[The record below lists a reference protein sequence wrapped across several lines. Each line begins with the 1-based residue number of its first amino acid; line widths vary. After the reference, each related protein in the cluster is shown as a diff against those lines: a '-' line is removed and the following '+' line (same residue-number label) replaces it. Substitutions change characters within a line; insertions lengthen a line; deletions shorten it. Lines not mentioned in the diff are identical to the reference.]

1 LFLGNVTVINQGEV
15 FQVRKTFIFL
25 LLTLLA
31 LFIFAKEKIVINS
44 YMSDP
49 APRKAF
55 AELVKT
61 FQEKYPEYEVTVN
74 TFAHEDF
81 KTLLR
86 TWLAAPKGTAD
97 VVTWF
102 AGERMRYFAEMKL
115 ITPVEE
121 VFKESSWE
129 NYFPASFKSTCS
141 YNDRIYF
148 IPQSWYW
155 WGVYY
160 RKSVFEK
167 YGIKEPKTW
176 DEFLKVC
183 ETLKANGISPIAI
196 GSKFPWTAA
205 GWFDILNL
213 RINGLDYH
221 IDLTAGKIPYND
233 SKLLKVFEYWKQL
246 VDNGYLLPNHTSYEW
261 QEGAT
266 FLFRGQAGMYYMG
279 QFIKDVAPEEV
290 KNDLDFFRFPIIDP
304 SVPLYE
310 ETPID
315 GFMIPANAP
324 NRKGAIE
331 FLKFIAS
338 KEAQEKFARDLGRLA
353 ANIEV
358 APPDEH
364 AKKGLDMILA
374 SAGVSQFYDRDTNP
388 EMAEIGMNAL
398 IEFLQNPGKINSIL
412 DNLEMERK
420 RIYGIK

>member
-1 LFLGNVTVINQGEV
+1 MFSVTLPGITRGGV
-15 FQVRKTFIFL
+15 FMRKFL
-25 LLTLLA
+25 LICFVVLIALTIL
-31 LFIFAKEKIVINS
+31 AKEKIIVNS

-55 AELVKT
+55 AELVKI
-61 FQEKYPEYEVTVN
+61 FEQKYPDYEVVVN

-102 AGERMRYFAEMKL
+102 AGERMRYFAEMGL
-115 ITPVEE
+115 ITPLEE
-121 VFKESSWE
+121 IFQTTKWE
-129 NYFPASFKSTCS
+129 DYFPASFKSTCS
-141 YNDRIYF
+141 YNDKIYF

-160 RKSVFEK
+160 RKSVFDK
-167 YGIKEPKTW
+167 FGIKEPRTW
-176 DEFLKVC
+176 DEFLNVC
-183 ETLKANGISPIAI
+183 ETLKKNGIAPIAI
-196 GSKFPWTAA
+196 GTKFPWTAA

-213 RINGLDYH
+213 RINGLEYH
-221 IDLTAGKIPYND
+221 IDLTAGKVPYND
-233 SKLLKVFEYWKQL
+233 PKLLKVFEYWRQL
-246 VDNGYLLPNHTSYEW
+246 IDKGYFLPNHAAYEW

-279 QFIKDVAPEEV
+279 QFIKDVAPTEV
-290 KNDLDFFRFPIIDP
+290 KDDLDFFRFPIIDS

-324 NRKGAIE
+324 NKKGAVV

-338 KEAQEKFARDLGRLA
+338 KEAQEKFAKDLGRLA
-353 ANIEV
+353 ANVEV
-358 APPDEH
+358 TPPDDH
-364 AKKGLDMILA
+364 AKKGLEMIVA
-374 SAGVSQFYDRDTNP
+374 SSGVAQFYDRDTNP
-388 EMAEIGMNAL
+388 EMAEVGMNAF
-398 IEFLQNPGKINSIL
+398 IEFMQNPGKISSIL
-412 DNLEMERK
+412 DRLEQERK
-420 RIYGIK
+420 RIYSK